1 MGDRGGTGRDG
12 GTPGRDTGKGHRKG
26 TPGWETGGDTGE
38 TPERHQE
45 GRQRLPEAEKRGR
58 EDPQRTLGNLAEDP
72 GQRRTAGRPR
82 RGHWTEENCRE
93 ISQRT
98 LDSGELQESAPE
110 GPARHTRSAPRAHL
124 ESHRHFADGKAPA
137 AVGYD
142 GYFPAG
148 SVPDIEQVIHEG
160 VGVTAY
166 DKVKPAGLRH
176 EGDVVLIA
184 KV

>member
-1 MGDRGGTGRDG
+1 M
-12 GTPGRDTGKGHRKG
+12 GHRKG
-26 TPGWETGGDTGE
+26 TPGVRHRDGTPGWDTGGGTGGGTPGRATEATGGGETGKGGPAEDTG
-38 TPERHQE
+38 
-45 GRQRLPEAEKRGR
+45 K
-58 EDPQRTLGNLAEDP
+58 
-72 GQRRTAGRPR
+72 PR
-82 RGHWTEENCRE
+82 RGPWTEENCRE
-93 ISQRT
+93 TSQRT
-98 LDSGELQESAPE
+98 LDRGELQESAPE

-124 ESHRHFADGKAPA
+124 ESHRHFAYGKAPA

-142 GYFPAG
+142 RNFPAG
-148 SVPDIEQVIHEG
+148 SVPDIQQVIHEG

>member
-1 MGDRGGTGRDG
+1 MGDRGR
-12 GTPGRDTGKGHRKG
+12 HRR
-26 TPGWETGGDTGE
+26 DTGE
-38 TPERHQE
+38 TPERHRRDTGKGDRGYRRRGNGE
-45 GRQRLPEAEKRGR
+45 GR
-58 EDPQRTLGNLAEDP
+58 T
-72 GQRRTAGRPR
+72 R
-82 RGHWTEENCRE
+82 RGHWET
-93 ISQRT
+93 SQRT
-98 LDSGELQESAPE
+98 LDRGELQESAPE

-124 ESHRHFADGKAPA
+124 EAHRHFADGKAPA

-142 GYFPAG
+142 GNFPAG

>member
-1 MGDRGGTGRDG
+1 MGDRD
-12 GTPGRDTGKGHRKG
+12 G

-38 TPERHQE
+38 TPERHRRDTGKGDRGCRRRRNGE
-45 GRQRLPEAEKRGR
+45 GR
-58 EDPQRTLGNLAEDP
+58 T
-72 GQRRTAGRPR
+72 R
-82 RGHWTEENCRE
+82 RGHWET
-93 ISQRT
+93 SQRT
-98 LDSGELQESAPE
+98 LDRGELQESAPE

-124 ESHRHFADGKAPA
+124 ESHRHFAYGKAPA

-142 GYFPAG
+142 RNFPAG
-148 SVPDIEQVIHEG
+148 SVPDIQQVIHEG

>member
-1 MGDRGGTGRDG
+1 MGDRGRHR
-12 GTPGRDTGKGHRKG
+12 RDTGKGDRG
-26 TPGWETGGDTGE
+26 CRRRRNG
-38 TPERHQE
+38 E
-45 GRQRLPEAEKRGR
+45 GR
-58 EDPQRTLGNLAEDP
+58 T
-72 GQRRTAGRPR
+72 R
-82 RGHWTEENCRE
+82 RGHWET
-93 ISQRT
+93 SQRT
-98 LDSGELQESAPE
+98 LDRGELQESAPE

-124 ESHRHFADGKAPA
+124 EAHRHFAHGKAPA

-142 GYFPAG
+142 GNFPAG